1 MSNELVG
8 LESLPNC
15 YITRITLDDNSTKS
29 FTCSVSL
36 EVFDALE
43 GNKTIWSYSPLFSDF
58 LKVALIETQNINLAD
73 QLTQGFI
80 SPLPSK
86 LTKSVFFDD
95 TTKIHNI
102 SLKEFRRS
110 DNTYM
115 KKVRFNVPNDTQN
128 LSVFAFCYIDTKALS
143 DYLKLDMTGKLSNY
157 YGSMSSERI
166 LVSANTVKS
175 AVVFYKP
182 DNTIWTGPVHKH
194 ENVFMVGSQHVSAP
208 HTTLRTATVQNLKLI
223 DRRGDNFPE
232 RQRAA
237 IASNPVIS
245 NLHVSINNN
254 EDVNGLFFVNM
265 KQLLLTKTK
274 LGTKI
279 ANLSFRMFND
289 FLSQIEISQ
298 LIIKRFEANIKL
310 TKTKLGTFR
319 NSTLNKKK
327 SDMIAVSIDNAPYNL
342 KTQENLKERFLFSSR
357 NIRAF
362 EFTDDSKTKRT
373 KGNFKYSV
381 EIILKD
387 KSQQYIDNIIDGLRS
402 SLTELKEIHYTL
414 AKRSSYD
421 YDLAKLKPG
430 VTVPSTIEDIIQN
443 YYNTRQYFKDF
454 DDTEKR
460 GLINQKIKSF
470 SVGSYTPVTSERFI
484 KDLEKLISL
493 MSRRFGVS
501 YKYNSKTPKTT
512 KTTFIPARIFISKT
526 FENDINFFDFNRSY
540 DYIAPITTKGF
551 PVLGTN
557 DILNRGNEEI
567 NRFYYNQG
575 ITIADQLKTLPTEV
589 QDAILNIDPT
599 KVSYF
604 APLTVQ
610 YKDQNVSVENVDS
623 LDFGKINIIVKG
635 AQGISAVVRRAS
647 GQTQIGRL
655 AKGSVNTHDSS
666 GDLTSA
672 ESSVSTEVEKRPVS
686 IEDSESQQLIES
698 FYYFG
703 ENSEFVNVDDNYQAP
718 ATEDNT
724 VMTNF
729 VEMAYATPTVAG
741 VGAYD
746 FSSANNLV
754 STATNSNYFNAE
766 DVANEPAQVKA
777 LVNSQS
783 NSVKNNVLRSLVDP
797 LKNVL
802 SFNAYQIVFKT
813 LQKIEKITGFATDS
827 NGIEIVTEPIFEML
841 KTSDVQDDSTLICR
855 MRYYEEGPLMT
866 KLPVNLRLPV
876 RNQMF
881 IVSNRDLSQA
891 QFDEIPPLL
900 TSNLSSIVAPIVKY
914 STTNII
920 TQPLN
925 KTPVKLSSTQ
935 RRPSPTNQ
943 RVGSRRLRRGQVVSS
958 PRAQRT
964 RRGPGASTQRPQR
977 PQRQQRPATPSRTP
991 SRSPRT
997 SGGGSS
1003 GGGGY

>member
-29 FTCSVSL
+29 FTCSVDL
-36 EVFDALE
+36 EVLDAVE
-43 GNKTIWSYSPLFSDF
+43 SNRTIWSYSPLFSDF
-58 LKVALIETQNINLAD
+58 LRVALIETQNINLAD

-143 DYLKLDMTGKLSNY
+143 SHLKLDMTGKLSNY
-157 YGSMSSERI
+157 YGSMSSERV
-166 LVSANTVKS
+166 LVSANTIKS

-182 DNTIWTGPVHKH
+182 DNTIWSGPVHQH
-194 ENVFMVGSQHVSAP
+194 EGVFMEGSQHTSEP
-208 HTTLRTATVQNLKLI
+208 HDTLRKATVQNLKLI
-223 DRRGDNFPE
+223 DRRGDNYLE
-232 RQRAA
+232 RERTA

-245 NLHVSINNN
+245 NLHISINNN

-289 FLSQIEISQ
+289 FLSQIQISQ
-298 LIIKRFEANIKL
+298 LIVKRFEANVKL

-319 NSTLNKKK
+319 NSTINKKK

-342 KTQENLKERFLFSSR
+342 KAQENLKERFLFSNR
-357 NIRAF
+357 NVRAF

-381 EIILKD
+381 EIIIKD
-387 KSQQYIDNIIDGLRS
+387 KSQEYINNIIDKLRN
-402 SLTELKEIHYTL
+402 SLTQLREIHYFL
-414 AKRSSYD
+414 SKRSSYD
-421 YDLAKLKPG
+421 YSLAKLKSDI
-430 VTVPSTIEDIIQN
+430 TVPSALEGIVQN
-443 YYNTRQYFKDF
+443 YYDTRQYFKDF

-460 GLINQKIKSF
+460 SLINQKIKSF
-470 SVGSYTPVTSERFI
+470 SVGSYTPITSERFI
-484 KDLEKLISL
+484 NDFEKLISL
-493 MSRRFGVS
+493 MSRRFGSS

-551 PVLGTN
+551 PVLTPN
-557 DILNRGNEEI
+557 DMLNRGNKEI
-567 NRFYYNQG
+567 DRFYYNG
-575 ITIADQLKTLPTEV
+575 DVLVSDQLKTLPTEV
-589 QDAILNIDPT
+589 QHAFQDIGTT

-604 APLTVQ
+604 APLQVQ
-610 YKDQNVSVENVDS
+610 YKDQNASLENVDS
-623 LDFGKINIIVKG
+623 LNFGKINIIVKE
-635 AQGISAVVRRAS
+635 AQGISAAVLRS
-647 GQTQIGRL
+647 NSQTQLDRS

-672 ESSVSTEVEKRPVS
+672 ESSISTEVKDKPVS
-686 IEDSESQQLIES
+686 IEDSQPQELIES

-703 ENSEFVNVDDNYQAP
+703 ENSEFVNVDDNYQPP
-718 ATEDNT
+718 ATEDTT
-724 VMTNF
+724 VMDDF
-729 VEMAYATPTVAG
+729 VNMAYSTPTVAG

-746 FSSANNLV
+746 FSSGNNVTSNAL
-754 STATNSNYFNAE
+754 NSNNFSIKNFTIK
-766 DVANEPAQVKA
+766 PAQIKA
-777 LVNSQS
+777 LINSRS
-783 NSVKNNVLRSLVDP
+783 NSVKNNILQSPVDP

-813 LQKIEKITGFATDS
+813 LQKVEKITGFTTDA
-827 NGIEIVTEPIFEML
+827 NGIEIVTEPVFEML
-841 KTSDVQDDSTLICR
+841 KISDIQEDSTLICR
-855 MRYYEEGPLMT
+855 MRYYEEGAMDIKP
-866 KLPVNLRLPV
+866 PINLRFPV
-876 RNQMF
+876 RNEMF
-881 IVSNRDLSQA
+881 IISNRDLSQA

-900 TSNLSSIVAPIVKY
+900 ISSLSSIVAPIVKY
-914 STTNII
+914 STTNIVI
-920 TQPLN
+920 QPLN

-935 RRPSPTNQ
+935 RRPNPTNQ
-943 RVGSRRLRRGQVVSS
+943 RVGSRRLRRGQIVSS
-958 PRAQRT
+958 SKTQRT
-964 RRGPGASTQRPQR
+964 RRGSGAPTQRS
-977 PQRQQRPATPSRTP
+977 QRQQRPTTPSRTP
-991 SRSPRT
+991 SRAPRT

-1003 GGGGY
+1003 SGGGY